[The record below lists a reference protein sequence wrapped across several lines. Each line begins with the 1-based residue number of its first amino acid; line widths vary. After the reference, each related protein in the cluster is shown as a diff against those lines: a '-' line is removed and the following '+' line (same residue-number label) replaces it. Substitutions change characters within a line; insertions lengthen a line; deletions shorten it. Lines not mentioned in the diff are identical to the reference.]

1 MKRLFLSVIA
11 LSLLGCRDQRVL
23 QPLLALPRPGTV
35 VPPFEYSTPNGD
47 RVQSTALG
55 PTPTVLFL
63 WSTHCP
69 TSRHA
74 LTAFRELLRDYAD
87 RPVRI
92 VLLSDDK
99 SDSEL
104 ALMPTVLADETQLAQ
119 VFQNL
124 ISNAIKFR
132 GTEPPRIH
140 VGARPE
146 NGKWLFS
153 VSDNGIG
160 IDGKFFERVFVI
172 FQRLHTREQYD
183 GTGMGLAICKKI
195 VERHGGRIWVE
206 SKPGGGSVFHFTDR
220 KSVV

>member
-69 TSRHA
+69 TSRRA

-104 ALMPTVLADETQLAQ
+104 ALMPTVLADSGVRSELALAHGRLGRSFDHSASAPERDTARVEFVLPAYLVISPAGQVVARSWGPDPQLIRAA
-119 VFQNL
+119 VDSL
-124 ISNAIKFR
+124 LA
-132 GTEPPRIH
+132 
-140 VGARPE
+140 ARR
-146 NGKWLFS
+146 LT
-153 VSDNGIG
+153 
-160 IDGKFFERVFVI
+160 RVAA
-172 FQRLHTREQYD
+172 D
-183 GTGMGLAICKKI
+183 AATGVL
-195 VERHGGRIWVE
+195 
-206 SKPGGGSVFHFTDR
+206 
-220 KSVV
+220 